1 MKTFKHRIQ
10 KQHTD
15 MFYLRIEEIEAP
27 IEQRLKVNL
36 DLSLMIHCLEQ
47 EKKLLQKKTALKLK
61 TKNNIS
67 FSKKSC

>member
-47 EKKLLQKKTALKLK
+47 EKKLLQKKFD
-61 TKNNIS
+61 S
-67 FSKKSC
+67 